1 MSSNKFQD
9 NSSKHPQDAEARSDE
24 EYSEYSTTSSNN
36 DSEYLSHIKSDGNIY
51 YVKCSIVPTLNRI
64 EPGASED
71 DHALFRSEYK
81 RMSLRGPAKL
91 MVRKMKDK
99 NPFGT
104 KVVKKT
110 KFAET
115 DKCVKEVILSIN
127 LKKVRPLNGVKFLE
141 RVLGIVPSVSLA
153 KKLVVAQVKEN
164 CCFSKD
170 GFVKP
175 GDVLKSIGPDS
186 ITNENLD
193 NVLKNL
199 NGSQLKICFHEML
212 ENSPLNSIDVR
223 ITGLSDIL
231 DNLHLLFGYEKTV
244 SEIYEYPAL
253 ALMFISKQDDSDS
266 LTPTFS
272 FPNKDKNVLFSI
284 RGSFMTLQSI
294 FDDNFQCEPK
304 CSTFKVHRALFHVT
318 YKCLQSGLLLL
329 GFNARHVNLFEAK
342 QHSNNFIETLK
353 FIFKTEIEAF
363 TSNNIPQ
370 LQQLCELKQIE
381 LITSKKS
388 SLQVNFETIL
398 PQPQY
403 VALPKEI
410 QLRIDDAISELE
422 AMDFFN
428 WTDSE
433 TVIDALQDLVIIGCA
448 LYYKNFLISSHL
460 SGTYV
465 QEIEN
470 TAKHLAIHGIMDST
484 NVKKLIV
491 WQEIFPQDEPRND
504 KKKFVIFTSQGKLLL
519 VAIVEEKIAKKSRII
534 NLKTS
539 LSYYVEEMQDILE
552 YFRLTGV
559 ENLTRI
565 WISSNKRP
573 EILQP
578 SNNSTQSD
586 SVSGSQQQKSSG
598 PASLRDSNANSDD
611 SDSDW
616 EEGLNSGRGSSSG
629 FDMSECSDIIY
640 KDFQEI
646 IPSVLNTN
654 SAENLIFHYIQI
666 EFGDGVLIAP
676 TVQSNFTAIS
686 NVFRKTC
693 VIIHQVLQNTVKF
706 RKILANNELGQNW
719 NRSSMVAI
727 KEHGVLIQVQGAN
740 SVTSGG
746 GNKNNKI
753 KSEEFWVIGRL
764 FSMPPR
770 ELYVCHRT
778 STPQNMVELAF
789 KIRMGG
795 AG

>member
-1 MSSNKFQD
+1 MSSGLTNKQKNPD
-9 NSSKHPQDAEARSDE
+9 PRSRQQSDKSDD

-36 DSEYLSHIKSDGNIY
+36 DSEYLSHIKFDGNIFF
-51 YVKCSIVPTLNRI
+51 VKCSIVPTLNRI
-64 EPGASED
+64 DPGASED

-99 NPFGT
+99 NPFGI
-104 KVVKKT
+104 KVLKKA
-110 KFAET
+110 KLAEA

-127 LKKVRPLNGVKFLE
+127 MKKIKPLNGVKFLE

-175 GDVLKSIGPDS
+175 GDILKQIGHDS

-193 NVLKNL
+193 MVLRNL
-199 NGSQLKICFHEML
+199 HGTQIKICFHEML
-212 ENSPLNSIDVR
+212 ESSPLNSIDVR
-223 ITGLSDIL
+223 ITGLSDVL
-231 DNLHLLFGYEKTV
+231 DNLHLLFGYEKPPNDLQEPPL
-244 SEIYEYPAL
+244 S
-253 ALMFISKQDDSDS
+253 LMFISKVEDAENNHV
-266 LTPTFS
+266 TPTFS
-272 FPNKDKNVLFSI
+272 YPQREKNILFGI

-294 FDDNFQCEPK
+294 LEANFQRDP
-304 CSTFKVHRALFHVT
+304 TMTTIRVHRSLFHVA
-318 YKCLQSGLLLL
+318 YKSLPTGLLLVA
-329 GFNARHVNLFEAK
+329 FNSRYVTAFESKKHAT
-342 QHSNNFIETLK
+342 NFIENLK
-353 FIFKTEIEAF
+353 FLYKSESEAF
-363 TSNNIPQ
+363 LPQNLSQ
-370 LQQLCELKQIE
+370 LQQICELKKVEI
-381 LITSKKS
+381 LTAKKIPS
-388 SLQVNFETIL
+388 ESHFERLL
-398 PQPQY
+398 PQPQF
-403 VALPKEI
+403 VSLPKEI

-433 TVIDALQDLVIIGCA
+433 TVIDALQELVIVGCA
-448 LYYKNFLISSHL
+448 VFYKNFLISTHL
-460 SGTYV
+460 GASYV

-470 TAKHLAIHGIMDST
+470 AAKHLAIHAIMEST
-484 NVKKLIV
+484 NVKKLII
-491 WQEIFPQDEPRND
+491 WQQIHAKEEPKSEKR
-504 KKKFVIFTSQGKLLL
+504 KFVVFTSQGKLLMA
-519 VAIVEEKIAKKSRII
+519 AIMEEKVVKKNPSS
-534 NLKTS
+534 LKTS

-578 SNNSTQSD
+578 TTSNGDFPT
-586 SVSGSQQQKSSG
+586 VLPQKSV
-598 PASLRDSNANSDD
+598 SLRDSTLNSDD

-646 IPSVLNTN
+646 IPSILN
-654 SAENLIFHYIQI
+654 SGAENLLFHFVQV

-676 TVQSNFTAIS
+676 TVQSNFAAIS
-686 NVFRKTC
+686 NAFRKTC
-693 VIIHQVLQNTVKF
+693 VVVHHVLQNTVKF
-706 RKILANNELGQNW
+706 RKILANNEPNW
-719 NRSSMVAI
+719 NQRSMVAI
-727 KEHGVLIQVQGAN
+727 KEHGVLIQSATASQKK
-740 SVTSGG
+740 T
-746 GNKNNKI
+746 KN
-753 KSEEFWVIGRL
+753 EEFWVIGRL
-764 FSMPPR
+764 FSSPPR
-770 ELYVCHRT
+770 ELYVCHR
-778 STPQNMVELAF
+778 SNTPQNMVELAF
-789 KIRMGG
+789 KICMGG